1 MRSGENND
9 APVLGNGLAPDSSIS
24 TGDAE
29 AERTPRL
36 GSTSP
41 VRAGFGRRRR
51 LRRRGRRQLGR
62 RWRGRRRR
70 GSVGPRRGR
79 RKPASDPA
87 AAFT

>member
-1 MRSGENND
+1 MMRSGENND

-24 TGDAE
+24 AGDAGG

-36 GSTSP
+36 GSTST

-70 GSVGPRRGR
+70 ARERGTE
-79 RKPASDPA
+79 AGTSEA
-87 AAFT
+87 GL